1 MLAGVWDRVE
11 VWVGVRGETCLGIWL
26 AVGTLA
32 ELETEAWRQ
41 GVGLWHLLREGT
53 DVRGMGDEEGV
64 GVKVWVGV
72 PGVLA

>member
-1 MLAGVWDRVE
+1 M
-11 VWVGVRGETCLGIWL
+11 
-26 AVGTLA
+26 GTLA

-72 PGVLA
+72 PGVLV